1 MTKLNFMSYR
11 LQHEAGFLFHLLF
24 DHSVLVI
31 IFRHFAF
38 SIPTKIVIMLI

>member
-11 LQHEAGFLFHLLF
+11 LQYEAGFLLLF

-31 IFRHFAF
+31 IFRHFSF
-38 SIPTKIVIMLI
+38 SIQTKIVIMLI